1 LIIVYDNNKTIVF
14 IKILKISKM
23 KAKKFLSVFLIAVMG
38 GLTAYGIN
46 WYFGKRYT
54 DKVIQ
59 NSHAFPVN
67 NVTTSTVTTL
77 PDFTIAAEKTVNA
90 VVHVQTTYNRT
101 NNQPSMYDFFFGD
114 PFNQGYGQ
122 NVPQMASGSGVIISD
137 DGYIV
142 TNNHVIENADKIEV
156 VLNDKRKY
164 SAKLIGTDLATDI
177 ALLKIE
183 EKDLPTIPFGNSD
196 LLKIG
201 EWVLAVGNPFNLTS
215 TVTAGIVSAKERNIN
230 LLSQKQGNKYAIE
243 AFIQTDA
250 AVNPGNSGG
259 ALVNT
264 AGELVGINTAIAS
277 QTGSYTG
284 YSFAIPVTIVKKV
297 VADIKKFGTVQR
309 ALLGVNIQD
318 VDAAIAEEMGLDKPE
333 GVKVVNVNKGSAAE
347 DAGIK
352 ENDIIVKVN
361 DVPINKVAELQ
372 EQISRYSPGEK
383 VVLTVIR
390 DKSLKTFT
398 VTLKNSIGTTE
409 VINRNIADVLGAGFA
424 EVSKKDKEKLGIEKG
439 VQVTELRSGKLM
451 KAGIKEG
458 FIITHINRK
467 EISSPKELQ
476 DLLQDTHGGVYIQGI
491 YPDGEI
497 AYYAFGLE

>member
-1 LIIVYDNNKTIVF
+1 
-14 IKILKISKM
+14 M
-23 KAKKFLSVFLIAVMG
+23 KAKKFFSIFLIAVLG

-46 WYFGKRYT
+46 WFFGNKYAERL
-54 DKVIQ
+54 IES
-59 NSHAFPVN
+59 NHALPVN
-67 NVTTSTVTTL
+67 NFSATAVTTL

-90 VVHVQTTYNRT
+90 VVHVQTTYNQT
-101 NNQPSMYDFFFGD
+101 GNQPSVYDFFFGD

-122 NVPQMASGSGVIISD
+122 RMPQMASGSGVIIST

-164 SAKLIGTDLATDI
+164 TAKLIGVDLATDI

-183 EKDLPTIPFGNSD
+183 EKELPTIPYGNSD

-230 LLSQKQGNKYAIE
+230 LLSQKEGNKYAIE

-259 ALVNT
+259 ALVNI

-297 VADIKKFGTVQR
+297 VADLMKFGTVQR

-318 VDAAIAEEMGLDKPE
+318 VDAKIAEEMGLEKPE
-333 GVKVVNVNKGSAAE
+333 GVLVVNVNKGSAAE
-347 DAGIK
+347 DAGLLEK
-352 ENDIIVKVN
+352 DIIIKVN
-361 DVPINKVAELQ
+361 EVPINKVAELQ
-372 EQISRYSPGEK
+372 EQIGRYSPGDK

-390 DKSLKTFT
+390 DKKLKTFS
-398 VTLKNSIGTTE
+398 VTLKNSLGTTE
-409 VINRNIADVLGAGFA
+409 VINKNISDVLGADFA
-424 EVSKKDKEKLGIEKG
+424 EASKKDLEKLGIQKG
-439 VQVTELRSGKLM
+439 VQIIELRSGKLS
-451 KAGIKEG
+451 KSGVKEG

-467 EISSPKELQ
+467 EVGTPKEIQ
-476 DLLQDTHGGVYIQGI
+476 DMLQDTHGGVYIQGI
-491 YPDGEI
+491 YPDGEV